1 MAMSSLSKR
10 SSLSPPQPAG
20 AANHDL
26 KQRVIACLN
35 KLEDRDTLA
44 MAANEL
50 ESIARALTC
59 ESFSLFLSCIH
70 NTDASSKS
78 PVRKQCVYLL
88 GLLSQSHGDALSPFV
103 SKMIS
108 TVVRRL
114 RDSDST
120 IRSACI
126 DATALMSSQITKP
139 PFSVFLKPLMETLT
153 LEQDL
158 NSQIGSALCLAA
170 AVEAAPDPDVS
181 QLRKN
186 LPRLGKL
193 AKNEGFK
200 AKAALLV
207 LIGSIIAVGGAMNR
221 SVMDWLVPCIVEFLS
236 NDDWAVRKAAAET
249 LGRMAVAERELA
261 AEYRT
266 LCISSL
272 DSRRFDKIKVVR
284 ETMNQTLELWKDI
297 PDASGDVSTDN
308 GNGGCFSPT
317 STCHPEHSLRTPLKK
332 TVPTSRSSPLEV
344 SRVTNNKKMSPKDT
358 DKNSSTPTSKLERQK
373 SSNWSVEITVSNSP
387 SSKLG
392 SKNNAAAGGGSGN
405 IDFEEN
411 GTSRNSLFNAK
422 RVLYNNVH
430 DEKVNKSSNLRSGSR
445 VVPFEEYENIQEH
458 ENRGSDVT
466 VGSSSEETFGSHKDF
481 DNISLVRD
489 QLRQIENQQ
498 SSLLNLLQSFIG
510 SSQSGMNSLE
520 QRVHGLEMAL
530 DEISHDL
537 GLSSGRV
544 LNSGFAEN
552 SCCKLPGAEFLSS
565 KFWRRAEGRYPSSKF
580 CSMAHATSPNDL
592 HHTFDRGFVQESIK
606 QNSQRF
612 RTHTKGGLVMNPLA
626 DVEND
631 LRENLG
637 QYPKRLL
644 KTVIQED
651 DSVPIYK

>member
-10 SSLSPPQPAG
+10 SSLSPPQPAV

-50 ESIARALTC
+50 ESIAKALTYD
-59 ESFSLFLSCIH
+59 SFSSFLSCIH

-88 GLLSQSHGDALSPFV
+88 GILSQSHGDALSPFV

-120 IRSACI
+120 IRSACV

-153 LEQDL
+153 LEQDI

-186 LPRLGKL
+186 LTRLGKL

-207 LIGSIIAVGGAMNR
+207 LIGSIIAVGGATSR

-249 LGRMAVAERELA
+249 LGRVAVVERDLTA
-261 AEYRT
+261 DYKAS
-266 LCISSL
+266 CISTL

-284 ETMNQTLELWKDI
+284 ETMNQTLELWKEI

-308 GNGGCFSPT
+308 GNGGCFPPA
-317 STCHPEHSLRTPLKK
+317 STCPPEQSLRTPLKK
-332 TVPTSRSSPLEV
+332 TVPTSTPIS
-344 SRVTNNKKMSPKDT
+344 TNKKISPKNT
-358 DKNSSTPTSKLERQK
+358 DKNSSTPISKLQRLK
-373 SSNWSVEITVSNSP
+373 SSNWRVEIAVSNSP
-387 SSKLG
+387 SPSSKFA
-392 SKNNAAAGGGSGN
+392 SENNAGGGGSEN
-405 IDFEEN
+405 IDFQEN
-411 GTSRNSLFNAK
+411 GNSLFTAK
-422 RVLYNNVH
+422 RVLYNNVG
-430 DEKVNKSSNLRSGSR
+430 DEKVNKSNNLRSGSR
-445 VVPFEEYENIQEH
+445 VVPFEEHENIQEH
-458 ENRGSDVT
+458 ESRDSDVT
-466 VGSSSEETFGSHKDF
+466 VGSSSEENFGSHKEFED
-481 DNISLVRD
+481 ISLIRD

-520 QRVHGLEMAL
+520 KRVHGLEMAL
-530 DEISHDL
+530 DEISYDL

-544 LNSGFAEN
+544 PNTNFAEN

-565 KFWRRAEGRYPSSKF
+565 KFWRRAEGRYSSSKF
-580 CSMAHATSPNDL
+580 CSTAQVSSPNDL
-592 HHTFDRGFVQESIK
+592 HHTLDRDSVTEAFK
-606 QNSQRF
+606 RNNQRF
-612 RTHTKGGLVMNPLA
+612 RTERRGGLVTNPLA
-626 DVEND
+626 EVDGE
-631 LRENLG
+631 LKENLG

-644 KTVIQED
+644 KTVIQEND
-651 DSVPIYK
+651 NVHIYSASGTD

>member
-1 MAMSSLSKR
+1 MALSKR
-10 SSLSPPQPAG
+10 SSLSPPQPAM

-26 KQRVIACLN
+26 KQRVITCLN

-50 ESIARALTC
+50 ESIAKALTYD
-59 ESFSLFLSCIH
+59 SFSSFLSCIH

-120 IRSACI
+120 IRSACV

-186 LPRLGKL
+186 LSKLGKL

-207 LIGSIIAVGGAMNR
+207 LIGSIIAVGGATSR
-221 SVMDWLVPCIVEFLS
+221 SVMDWLVPCIIEFLS

-249 LGRMAVAERELA
+249 LGRVAVAERDLA
-261 AEYRT
+261 ADYKAS
-266 LCISSL
+266 CVSSL

-284 ETMNQTLELWKDI
+284 ETMNQTLELWKEI

-308 GNGGCFSPT
+308 DNGGCLPPT
-317 STCHPEHSLRTPLKK
+317 STCPPEQILRTPLKR
-332 TVPTSRSSPLEV
+332 TVPSSRSSPSDV
-344 SRVTNNKKMSPKDT
+344 SRVTNNKKISPKNS
-358 DKNSSTPTSKLERQK
+358 DKYSSTPISKLERQK
-373 SSNWSVEITVSNSP
+373 SSNWSVEIAVSNSP
-387 SSKLG
+387 SSKFA
-392 SKNNAAAGGGSGN
+392 SENNAGGGGSENLG
-405 IDFEEN
+405 FQEN
-411 GTSRNSLFNAK
+411 GNSLFTAK
-422 RVLYNNVH
+422 RVLYNNVR
-430 DEKVNKSSNLRSGSR
+430 DEKVNKSNNLRSGSR
-445 VVPFEEYENIQEH
+445 VVPFEEHDNIQEH
-458 ENRGSDVT
+458 ESRDSDVT

-481 DNISLVRD
+481 EDISLIRD

-520 QRVHGLEMAL
+520 KRVHGLEMAL
-530 DEISHDL
+530 DEISYDL

-544 LNSGFAEN
+544 PNGSFAEN

-565 KFWRRAEGRYPSSKF
+565 KFWRRAEGRYSSSKF
-580 CSMAHATSPNDL
+580 CSTAQVASPNDP
-592 HHTFDRGFVQESIK
+592 HHMLDRDSVPEALK
-606 QNSQRF
+606 LNNQRF
-612 RTHTKGGLVMNPLA
+612 RTERRGGLVMNPLA
-626 DVEND
+626 DVDGEF
-631 LRENLG
+631 RENLG

-644 KTVIQED
+644 KTVIQEND
-651 DSVPIYK
+651 NVHIYNASGTD